1 MDIVYSINK
10 VPIRLT
16 EERWFH
22 ITEGHSEMAGYYYT
36 VLECIEAPDVIYK
49 GINEEFIAVKE
60 IEKGKFA
67 AIVYKELSEVDGFII
82 TSFLTKR
89 IKQFERREKIW
100 EKPI

>member
-36 VLECIEAPDVIYK
+36 VLECIEAPNVIYK
-49 GINEEFIAVKE
+49 GIDEELIAVKE
-60 IEKGKFA
+60 IENGKFTA
-67 AIVYKELSEVDGFII
+67 VVYKELSDVDGFII
-82 TSFLTKR
+82 TAFT
-89 IKQFERREKIW
+89 FKIA
-100 EKPI
+100 ESGF